1 VIPGFGGTAG
11 GPGAAKAPP
20 HGPESESSR
29 TGRRPER
36 RATKDS
42 WRLGSMGQE
51 ATPMGC
57 GAERPVGLALLSVHF
72 GRRTGDRG
80 LLPTPTSE
88 PELPRS
94 PISLRAMSTAA
105 ILRRPISTPQEHA
118 QTGPLRPFRPSAC
131 RTRPGH
137 VLRLPKKRK
146 TESDFGLHPA
156 RLRDPRQDHPTPEA
170 RRLRPANPAV
180 PGGDL
185 LSPAGLASLRAGLWA
200 LPPGRARRRMTAM
213 PSPTRAAWPAGSRS
227 FRGASP
233 PGEESATHGLTGC
246 GKRAALLS

>member
-1 VIPGFGGTAG
+1 
-11 GPGAAKAPP
+11 
-20 HGPESESSR
+20 
-29 TGRRPER
+29 
-36 RATKDS
+36 
-42 WRLGSMGQE
+42 
-51 ATPMGC
+51 MGC

-80 LLPTPTSE
+80 RLPTPISE

-94 PISLRAMSTAA
+94 PISLRAMSPAA
-105 ILRRPISTPQEHA
+105 ILRRPLSTPQGHA
-118 QTGPLRPFRPSAC
+118 QTGPLRPFRPAAC

-156 RLRDPRQDHPTPEA
+156 RLRDPRQGHPAPEA

-200 LPPGRARRRMTAM
+200 LPPGRARRRTTAM

-233 PGEESATHGLTGC
+233 PGEEIATRGRSGG
-246 GKRAALLS
+246 GKRTALLS